1 MTIYELQHRFN
12 LEVAKF
18 GIVDPVMSTIVEDYL
33 NWAYQ
38 GYITEKYDS
47 IIDPR
52 EKFEVTE
59 RISRILAPLL
69 KPFTSTTFVSTT
81 TLSDY
86 GYYCIAPIDLQY
98 IVSERAV
105 LNIVDCNG
113 DHVTQ
118 VVSIIP
124 IKHNM
129 VSVNEANPFLKPCLD
144 EIWRLNS
151 YGNQLELVIP
161 PNTSLAS
168 YTCKYI
174 KKQRPIYFNPPDE
187 VGIACT
193 IEMTANTV
201 TKTNHGL
208 LNDTRVMFSGAS
220 LPTELIA
227 GVLYFVVTATTN
239 TFQVSKTLG
248 GSVITFAANGSG
260 FYNLN
265 PGEMEIDSSVHEEIA
280 TRAAYMFLGNL
291 GQNNNSKQEKT
302 QDNGK

>member
-1 MTIYELQHRFN
+1 MTIQELQHRFN
-12 LEVAKF
+12 LEVAKY
-18 GIVDPVMSTIVEDYL
+18 GIIDPVMSTIVEDYL

-38 GYITEKYDS
+38 QYITEKYDS

-69 KPFTSTTFVSTT
+69 KPFTATTFISTT

-86 GYYCIAPIDLQY
+86 GYYCVAPLDLQY

-105 LNIVDCNG
+105 LNITDCNG
-113 DHVTQ
+113 QQVTQ
-118 VVSIIP
+118 GVSIIP

-129 VSVNEANPFLKPCLD
+129 VSVNEANPFLKPFLD

-151 YGNQLELVIP
+151 YGNRLDLIIP
-161 PNTSLAS
+161 PNTTLSS

-174 KKQRPIYFNPPDE
+174 KKQRQIYFNPPDE
-187 VGIACT
+187 SGISCT
-193 IEMTANTV
+193 MTMVVNTV
-201 TKTNHGL
+201 TKANHGL
-208 LNDTRVMFSGAS
+208 LNDNRVMFSGS
-220 LPTELIA
+220 GLPTELTA

-239 TFQVSKTLG
+239 TFQVSKTYG
-248 GSVITFAANGSG
+248 GSIITFAADGSG
-260 FYNLN
+260 YYHVN

-280 TRAAYMFLGNL
+280 VRAAYNYLGNL
-291 GQNNNSKQEKT
+291 GQNNQKQEKT